1 MASVIVQY
9 TFAVFKCLMSGK
21 HSETIQSLQL
31 QSQTNNSIYD
41 CKDIGLISSH
51 NTVYAL
57 TLVYI
62 FSIQTRPDLSSHIT
76 KSYIFSS
83 CNRSYSYALIIVWNL
98 LSCETRTKRNYKKK
112 KKNGFLQDVGCS
124 ERCGVKFCFLQQQLG
139 KYNHFS
145 QYPALYMKVFYC
157 CRRRHVP
164 QSIL

>member
-9 TFAVFKCLMSGK
+9 TFAVFKCLMSRK

-31 QSQTNNSIYD
+31 QSQTNSSIYD

-112 KKNGFLQDVGCS
+112 KKRVLAGC
-124 ERCGVKFCFLQQQLG
+124 RML
-139 KYNHFS
+139 
-145 QYPALYMKVFYC
+145 
-157 CRRRHVP
+157 
-164 QSIL
+164 